1 MINRQKIE
9 EHFKDLEAILTE
21 RNILDKPMLVWN
33 MDETGKSFEHDPVK
47 VIAEKGAINVRGRT
61 SAMSTHLTIVAC
73 VNAAGE
79 RMSPLLV
86 VKGKTER
93 SVFGF
98 NTREAPSGT
107 MWYFQKNGWMDDRIG
122 ERWFKEISLKQC
134 GTDRPQVLILDNKGN
149 NKITELR
156 AILQRESQNS

>member
-1 MINRQKIE
+1 
-9 EHFKDLEAILTE
+9 
-21 RNILDKPMLVWN
+21 

-47 VIAEKGAINVRGRT
+47 VIAEKGARNVPRRT
-61 SAMSTHLTIVAC
+61 SAMSTHVTIVAS

-86 VKGKTER
+86 VNGKTER

-107 MWYFQKNGWMDDRIG
+107 MWDFQENGWMDDRIG
-122 ERWFKEISLKQC
+122 GVGCFPAKTL
-134 GTDRPQVLILDNKGN
+134 NKPGR
-149 NKITELR
+149 T
-156 AILQRESQNS
+156 AY

>member
-1 MINRQKIE
+1 
-9 EHFKDLEAILTE
+9 
-21 RNILDKPMLVWN
+21 

-47 VIAEKGAINVRGRT
+47 VIAEKGARNVRGRT

-98 NTREAPSGT
+98 NTTREAPSGT
-107 MWYFQKNGWMDDRIG
+107 MGFPKKWVDG
-122 ERWFKEISLKQC
+122 
-134 GTDRPQVLILDNKGN
+134 
-149 NKITELR
+149 
-156 AILQRESQNS
+156 